1 MPNSPGAIL
10 LWFLTIIRVWRSQRP
25 LKKFLGLSVDEFEAE
40 LKPCEKVRED
50 IADLDAKLTEAR
62 SRRDK
67 LDNDG
72 LDLASRLVNAIKSD
86 ETEGEDSA
94 LLEGFGYTIPSKRKS
109 GLHRNTP
116 QDTAEPV
123 PKAA

>member
-1 MPNSPGAIL
+1 MSKTPGGIL

-40 LKPCEKVRED
+40 LKPCTTVREEID
-50 IADLDAKLTEAR
+50 DLDAKLTEAR

-67 LDNDG
+67 LDVEG
-72 LDLASRLVNAIKSD
+72 LDLANRLVNAIKSD

-94 LLEGFGYTIPSKRKS
+94 LLEGFGYITPSNRKS
-109 GLHRNTP
+109 GFHRNTP
-116 QDTAEPV
+116 QPTADATQ
-123 PKAA
+123 KAA